1 MKTVTARQMHE
12 IESAEF
18 DLHHFSDD
26 VFISAAAR
34 QLKERINEL
43 PQGKV
48 LFL

>member
-1 MKTVTARQMHE
+1 MKTVTARQMRE

-34 QLKERINEL
+34 KLKERIWRKIQSRIREE
-43 PQGKV
+43 
-48 LFL
+48 